1 MGFTVDFTEFQKMC
15 KEYENLQKEF
25 NGFLRK
31 FLVEMANR
39 IIRETKLKQSGHD
52 PKFRAFD
59 TGAMTAA
66 WKLGAIT
73 GSGRDIS
80 VEILNPMEYATDI
93 EFGHR
98 IVVGKGQN
106 KREVGWYQGKFM
118 LTTSIDEIQKE
129 MPARFDSQFKAFCEQ
144 LGIK

>member
-1 MGFTVDFTEFQKMC
+1 MC
-15 KEYENLQKEF
+15 KEYAELQAEF
-25 NGFLRK
+25 NGFLRS

-39 IIRETKLKQSGHD
+39 IINETKLKQSGHD

-59 TGAMTAA
+59 TGAMTSA

-73 GSGRDIS
+73 GSGRDIT

-98 IVVGKGQN
+98 IVVGKGPN

-118 LTTSIDEIQKE
+118 MTTSIDEIQKQ
-129 MPARFDSQFKAFCEQ
+129 MPARFERQFQDFCKS